1 MMFQLSRMLV
11 LTASIFVTSI
21 VSFADEPAPRS
32 ATKTVVTVTDYTC
45 PMHPSVHS
53 SKPGQC
59 PICHMQL
66 RAVSTTV
73 TAPESKPEGK
83 VETPQPAAPAPAD
96 HGTSDKPAQPG
107 MPAMDM
113 GQTGAATSDHAA
125 MSMDKGSMG
134 HMTSHCGHGCK
145 CR

>member
-1 MMFQLSRMLV
+1 MLFQLSRLVVLSTSMLGI
-11 LTASIFVTSI
+11 AI

-66 RAVSTTV
+66 RAISTTV
-73 TAPESKPEGK
+73 PAPEIKA
-83 VETPQPAAPAPAD
+83 ETPPPAVPAAAD
-96 HGTSDKPAQPG
+96 HGTTEKPAQAGLPG
-107 MPAMDM
+107 MQMAPAE
-113 GQTGAATSDHAA
+113 AATSDHAP
-125 MSMDKGSMG
+125 MSMDQGSTG
-134 HMTSHCGHGCK
+134 
-145 CR
+145 

>member
-1 MMFQLSRMLV
+1 MLFQLSRLVVLSSGMLGM
-11 LTASIFVTSI
+11 AI
-21 VSFADEPAPRS
+21 VSLADEPAPRS

-59 PICHMQL
+59 PICHMQM

-73 TAPESKPEGK
+73 AAPESKT
-83 VETPQPAAPAPAD
+83 ETPPPATKAPAD
-96 HGTSDKPAQPG
+96 HGTTDKSAPAGMPG
-107 MPAMDM
+107 MQM
-113 GQTGAATSDHAA
+113 GQTGSATPDHAA
-125 MSMDKGSMG
+125 MPTDQGSMG
-134 HMTSHCGHGCK
+134 HMTCHCGRGCG